1 LTLGVLAA
9 VAASAPSTND
19 IEPGVLGFLVVAA
32 MGVALVFLL
41 RSMNKQFRKITP
53 TPDADNGEE
62 AKTPAQTPELTPRVS
77 RVKLSYP
84 LVIVQP
90 GRRRASQRASAM
102 AGMRSEER
110 ATREGGA

>member
-9 VAASAPSTND
+9 VAASSPSTND

-53 TPDADNGEE
+53 DPSEPGTPGSEE
-62 AKTPAQTPELTPRVS
+62 AKTPAQTPE
-77 RVKLSYP
+77 
-84 LVIVQP
+84 
-90 GRRRASQRASAM
+90 
-102 AGMRSEER
+102 
-110 ATREGGA
+110 

>member
-1 LTLGVLAA
+1 LVILGVLAA

-53 TPDADNGEE
+53 APDAGDGEE
-62 AKTPAQTPELTPRVS
+62 AKTPAQTPELSPAF
-77 RVKLSYP
+77 
-84 LVIVQP
+84 
-90 GRRRASQRASAM
+90 RA
-102 AGMRSEER
+102 
-110 ATREGGA
+110 